1 MESLAKLFANDT
13 SLFSTVHDPSKSA
26 KLVNDN
32 LQKISDWAF
41 KWKMLFN
48 PDVTKQAQEEIFSHK
63 SNKTDHPV
71 VYFNEAP
78 ITKASFQKH
87 LGIYLDEKLNFN
99 NHIKEKIAKANNGIG
114 ITCKL
119 SHLLPRESLT
129 TIYKSFFRPH
139 IDYGDIIYDQPNN
152 EHFCNMIER
161 VQYNAAHAITSAIN
175 GTSQQ
180 KIYNELGL
188 EYLHFRRRFRQ
199 LSVFYKIKIT
209 QLPSYL

>member
-1 MESLAKLFANDT
+1 MS
-13 SLFSTVHDPSKSA
+13 
-26 KLVNDN
+26 
-32 LQKISDWAF
+32 
-41 KWKMLFN
+41 FN
-48 PDVTKQAQEEIFSHK
+48 PDVTKQAQEVIFSRK
-63 SNKTDHPV
+63 GNKTDHPV

-78 ITKASFQKH
+78 VTKASFQKH

-99 NHIKEKIAKANNGIG
+99 NHIKEKIAKANNSIG

-161 VQYNAAHAITSAIN
+161 VQCNAALAITGIK

-188 EYLHFRRRFRQ
+188 ESLRFRRCFRR
-199 LSVFYKIKIT
+199 LCAFYKKNYTVAILFI
-209 QLPSYL
+209 

>member
-26 KLVNDN
+26 KLVYDN

-78 ITKASFQKH
+78 VTKASFQKH

-129 TIYKSFFRPH
+129 TIYKLFVRPH
-139 IDYGDIIYDQPNN
+139 IDYGDITYDQPNN
-152 EHFCNMIER
+152 EHFLFFSSEMI
-161 VQYNAAHAITSAIN
+161 I
-175 GTSQQ
+175 
-180 KIYNELGL
+180 L
-188 EYLHFRRRFRQ
+188 
-199 LSVFYKIKIT
+199 
-209 QLPSYL
+209 

>member
-48 PDVTKQAQEEIFSHK
+48 PDVTKQAQEEIFSRK
-63 SNKTDHPV
+63 GNKTDHPV

-78 ITKASFQKH
+78 VAKASFQKH
-87 LGIYLDEKLNFN
+87 LGMHWDEKLNFN
-99 NHIKEKIAKANNGIG
+99 THFNEKIAKANKDIG
-114 ITCKL
+114 IICKL

-129 TIYKSFFRPH
+129 TIYKSFVRPH
-139 IDYGDIIYDQPNN
+139 IDYGDITYDQPNN
-152 EHFCNMIER
+152 EHFLFFSSEMI
-161 VQYNAAHAITSAIN
+161 I
-175 GTSQQ
+175 
-180 KIYNELGL
+180 L
-188 EYLHFRRRFRQ
+188 
-199 LSVFYKIKIT
+199 
-209 QLPSYL
+209 